1 MLLDQLAQGYEGS
14 FVFRPIRQKS
24 RFCKVNVSG
33 VLFPTSPEQ
42 KGKKDWGGD
51 LTENLGNS
59 GWKVN
64 RKATFRKF
72 QPKIEEYVLR

>member
-1 MLLDQLAQGYEGS
+1 MFIVLNSAY
-14 FVFRPIRQKS
+14 RPQKIIPNQINTTVVILEN
-24 RFCKVNVSG
+24 KKTPGDSG
-33 VLFPTSPEQ
+33 AYH
-42 KGKKDWGGD
+42 

-64 RKATFRKF
+64 CKVTFRKF

>member
-1 MLLDQLAQGYEGS
+1 MLHDQLVPGSEGS

-24 RFCKVNVSG
+24 RFWEVNVSG
-33 VLFPTSPEQ
+33 VLFPSSPKQ
-42 KGKKDWGGD
+42 KKKKDWGGD

-64 RKATFRKF
+64 RKATFQKF
-72 QPKIEEYVLR
+72 QPKIEEHVLR